1 VAQLPCYFISFP
13 SFLQFINIFILTIT
27 SIHVKVA
34 ELEEQLNTVTLQRKK
49 AEKATAAVLAIL
61 ENHGIGDASD
71 GFDSGSDQDAVM
83 CESNVSDSKDE
94 PKEAR
99 DNDGE
104 TYSSSEIDSSPSTGR
119 SLSWK
124 SDRESL
130 HSSNRKKYID
140 SARRSSSFASTGT
153 SSKHVGKSC
162 RRIRRRETRSV
173 SFLLFIIFTRV
184 QGDDIECHTL
194 V

>member
-1 VAQLPCYFISFP
+1 M
-13 SFLQFINIFILTIT
+13 
-27 SIHVKVA
+27 
-34 ELEEQLNTVTLQRKK
+34 
-49 AEKATAAVLAIL
+49 LAIL

-71 GFDSGSDQDAVM
+71 GFDSGSDQDAAL

-94 PKEAR
+94 PKEASMERNMEVR

-130 HSSNRKKYID
+130 HSSNRKKYSD

-162 RRIRRRETRSV
+162 RRIRRKETRLV
-173 SFLLFIIFTRV
+173 SFFYSLFSHKYKVLTLNVINLYKCSILVQKAVELFVCIVLCFMLL
-184 QGDDIECHTL
+184 
-194 V
+194 